1 MSTIHAEHKHTLS
14 KEEAHKRAEEYIQ
27 HIGDKI
33 HADIKWAG
41 DTATF
46 KGTGF
51 SGSAK
56 LSDGLIVLDID
67 LSFVLRP
74 LKGKIEERM
83 VRAFSKRFS

>member
-14 KEEAHKRAEEYIQ
+14 KEEARKRAEEYVGMIA
-27 HIGDKI
+27 DKV

-41 DTATF
+41 DTASF

-51 SGSAK
+51 SGTAK
-56 LSDGLIVLDID
+56 LADNLIVLDID
-67 LSFVLRP
+67 LSFLLRP

-83 VRAFSKRFS
+83 VRAFQKRFT